1 MSLRFW
7 QRIRLAPGVTL
18 NLSKSTASLSFG
30 PRGAKY
36 TISPRGNRA
45 TVGLPGT
52 GLFYTVHDHGRT
64 TAPKPRGAAR
74 DTLTLGFFRRLVTPA
89 DERDF
94 VDGLRLLNDGETEA
108 ALERLES
115 ARALPDAAWMAGVL
129 RLRANEMVQARD
141 HFEAALSGA
150 GAGAGALG
158 KLFAKYEVAA
168 QASLPVAAGVFAHI
182 LPRER
187 GTRLAL
193 VEIAQASGD
202 RAAALAHLERLRALA
217 PDDPVVLLSWVEA
230 VMPEGPGG
238 GASGPRAQIIALTAT
253 VANDT
258 PVDTALLLYRARA
271 LAAEGAPDAAIEV
284 LTRAGRRRKDR
295 PAALLHQIRHDRAA
309 LYDRVGRKAQGRR
322 EFERL
327 FAEAPGFPGL
337 AERLGLPASPR

>member
-94 VDGLRLLNDGETEA
+94 VDGLRLLNNGETEA

-129 RLRANEMVQARD
+129 RLRANEMAQARD
-141 HFEAALSGA
+141 HFEAALS

-193 VEIAQASGD
+193 VEIAQATGD
-202 RAAALAHLERLRALA
+202 RAAALAHLDRLRALA
-217 PDDPVVLLSWVEA
+217 PVDPVVLLSWVEA
-230 VMPEGPGG
+230 VMEGPGG
-238 GASGPRAQIIALTAT
+238 AKGVTAQIIALTAT

-309 LYDRVGRKAQGRR
+309 LYDRVGRKAQARR

-327 FAEAPGFPGL
+327 FAEAPGFPDL